1 MQVWRGEK
9 LNDEEEKIWRGKEK
23 YSKFAVRS
31 FNQAGVIRYA
41 VPEKNSPKKRKIFLL
56 IM

>member
-41 VPEKNSPKKRKIFLL
+41 VPEKK
-56 IM
+56 